1 MISPSLSLS
10 GPSGGGGGGG
20 GTDLGLAAASTTEAA
35 GGDGPVA
42 MSAEATVLTGPSWD
56 WGRQAAPM
64 GLHKSDS
71 ECASESM
78 TGGPSQLAG
87 RPPLLQ

>member
-10 GPSGGGGGGG
+10 GPSGGGGGG

-56 WGRQAAPM
+56 WGQVAPI
-64 GLHKSDS
+64 GPHKPDS
-71 ECASESM
+71 ECAASESM

>member
-10 GPSGGGGGGG
+10 GPSGGGG

-35 GGDGPVA
+35 SGDGPVA

-56 WGRQAAPM
+56 WGQAAPM
-64 GLHKSDS
+64 GPRTPDS
-71 ECASESM
+71 ECAASESM